1 MAAHLVLLAT
11 LFSGLVKDK
20 TILAAEVMHEYDEK
34 VSRDIVRAH
43 AGLGV
48 LTLCDSLKM
57 PVCPTPRDA
66 FSSRC
71 LCPDFAGRDHQSK
84 RLGSCTD
91 ACWTGYQ
98 VQPTSKG
105 HTWVAK
111 QGQSKRQRG

>member
-34 VSRDIVRAH
+34 VSRGTVRAH
-43 AGLGV
+43 AGLDV
-48 LTLCDSLKM
+48 LTLCDSLTM
-57 PVCPTPRDA
+57 SVCPTPRDA

-71 LCPDFAGRDHQSK
+71 LCPDFAGRNDQSK
-84 RLGSCTD
+84 RLGSRPG
-91 ACWTGYQ
+91 ACRTGYQ

-105 HTWVAK
+105 PTRVSK
-111 QGQSKRQRG
+111 QGQSKRRRS